1 MLTIERME
9 FMQLDWRIYYRTQFG
24 DPHTNDHHK
33 CCLGI
38 WFFFQKFVSS
48 ILLRW
53 PWGRMYCY
61 GWNKTNKC
69 ITSSPSKNVDV
80 GKKIGDLLDIQS
92 GGAQAVCAS
101 LLASF

>member
-1 MLTIERME
+1 
-9 FMQLDWRIYYRTQFG
+9 
-24 DPHTNDHHK
+24 
-33 CCLGI
+33 
-38 WFFFQKFVSS
+38 
-48 ILLRW
+48 
-53 PWGRMYCY
+53 MYCY